1 MLSCN
6 GRPGTRQGGRP
17 PHRGA
22 VLPVDAY
29 SLAVACG
36 SRGVSRDIWPASL
49 SAPAAPRAVRLS
61 GHDRDRSP
69 SRTTRRATTWFPPRR
84 SARQARSPRASA
96 AVPAVVVRPPPR
108 ATANSAYG
116 AFAMRR
122 PPMLRFAARHW
133 GSTLGAAITR
143 RALRPGNVASGDRC
157 VRGTLAPR
165 HHAGT
170 NILLSKALGA
180 TGRKADLAPRHYR
193 IPPPGDMP
201 RRTTSAASGRRPVV
215 TGRCASRRPPDEHH
229 HGAHHR
235 LVGAGRLHAGPVWSA
250 SRRTLRPRSTA
261 SSRPSVADRDLMLAA
276 AQKRSSSPGRLLA
289 RGPHQNRTRRL
300 PPSGS
305 SADVPRGYP
314 PHIRTT
320 TRGRGRGKR
329 SSSLPNRSHVRRV
342 R

>member
-1 MLSCN
+1 MLSSN
-6 GRPGTRQGGRP
+6 GRPGTRQGSRT

-36 SRGVSRDIWPASL
+36 GRGVSRDIWPASH

-84 SARQARSPRASA
+84 SARQARSMRALA
-96 AVPAVVVRPPPR
+96 APLAVGGTLPPR
-108 ATANSAYG
+108 ALPRSWRTG

-122 PPMLRFAARHW
+122 PPMLLLCSEALAQLLDAAF
-133 GSTLGAAITR
+133 TR
-143 RALRPGNVASGDRC
+143 RALRPGNVASGDQC

-170 NILLSKALGA
+170 NNLLSKALGA

-201 RRTTSAASGRRPVV
+201 RKAPSAASGRRPVV
-215 TGRCASRRPPDEHH
+215 TGRCAERLRPP
-229 HGAHHR
+229 A
-235 LVGAGRLHAGPVWSA
+235 
-250 SRRTLRPRSTA
+250 RRIPPRRA
-261 SSRPSVADRDLMLAA
+261 SSSRWRGSRAGTTAPCTAKLLTHDQSEIVLGLRNPTRDPAVIY
-276 AQKRSSSPGRLLA
+276 GTI
-289 RGPHQNRTRRL
+289 GPRFGNRC
-300 PPSGS
+300 
-305 SADVPRGYP
+305 
-314 PHIRTT
+314 
-320 TRGRGRGKR
+320 
-329 SSSLPNRSHVRRV
+329 RRV
-342 R
+342 ASVSRCLAWWS